1 MKFIFFKV
9 FLNKSQAKKIQ
20 AKNNKRNFYTCLDMG
35 SCASFQKNSNTYNKN
50 KNKKSHSL
58 PSSFTSSIFSY
69 GCNKE
74 TKRRHQQFITES
86 DFLIGVNK
94 HIETNVALSAFRIF
108 DKNNKRY
115 LSVSDARSAYE
126 YLRKLTDF

>member
-1 MKFIFFKV
+1 
-9 FLNKSQAKKIQ
+9 
-20 AKNNKRNFYTCLDMG
+20 MG
-35 SCASFQKNSNTYNKN
+35 SCASFQKNLDTYNKN
-50 KNKKSHSL
+50 KSKKSQSL
-58 PSSFTSSIFSY
+58 PSSFTSSIFSD
-69 GCNKE
+69 GGNKE
-74 TKRRHQQFITES
+74 KKRRHQQFITES